1 MAARQSEIL
10 MLLRRDGTMRVGALA
25 AHFDVSQQS
34 IRKDLTA
41 LENAG
46 LVRRVHGAVVIG
58 GGEEYSR
65 YSDRRLIAQ
74 REKRAI
80 GLQVARLVP
89 DHATVFIKSGT
100 TTEIVAHS
108 LAGHTGLTVILD
120 NVATADVVRHYQGC
134 EVLIVGGRVRR
145 AEGAVVGDTVAEFIR
160 QFRVSHAVVSAAAV
174 GSNGELLGYRLSEA
188 PIVRAVIET
197 AQQVIVPV
205 DSSKFGQTAPI
216 FLGQLAEIDLLVTD
230 HMRDP
235 KVAEI
240 CNREGVRYIETE
252 THGRRRSGARAHT

>member
-1 MAARQSEIL
+1 MAARQSKIL

-25 AHFDVSQQS
+25 AHFQVSQQS
-34 IRKDLTA
+34 IRKDLSA

-46 LVRRVHGAVVIG
+46 LVRRIHGAVVIG

-65 YSDRRLIAQ
+65 YADRRLIAQ

-80 GLQVARLVP
+80 GLEVARLIP
-89 DHATVFIKSGT
+89 DHSTVFIKSGT
-100 TTEIVAHS
+100 TTEIVAHA
-108 LAGHTGLTVILD
+108 LAEHTGLTVILD
-120 NVATADVVRHYQGC
+120 NVATADVVRHYRGC
-134 EVLIVGGRVRR
+134 EVLIVGGYVRS

-216 FLGQLAEIDLLVTD
+216 FLGRLSEIHLLVTD
-230 HMRDP
+230 RMRDP
-235 KVAEI
+235 KIVEM
-240 CNREGVRYIETE
+240 CNREGVRYIETDI
-252 THGRRRSGARAHT
+252 RNRQQSGARAQT